1 VDVNAKVILLQKIGP
16 SLPRPHADLIHSSR
30 HPNMKELRIQ
40 HSGRPYRV
48 LFAFDPHRC
57 AILLIGGDK
66 TGNDR
71 WYEEFVPIADAL
83 FVQHLEGE
91 KIEMARSFKELQAK
105 MPREARDRSE
115 EAAKKMIS
123 EMGLAE
129 LREAMDLTQESLAD
143 TLHVK
148 QASISKMERRS
159 DMYISTLSKIIEAM
173 GGELQIIA
181 NMPNGRVQIRQ
192 FTKIRKG
199 QFESV
204 PRTGRAEVR

>member
-1 VDVNAKVILLQKIGP
+1 MEWEVEFTDEFSKWWDGLTEAEQVDVNAKVILLQKIGP
-16 SLPRPHADLIHSSR
+16 SLPRPHADLVHSSR

-48 LFAFDPHRC
+48 LFAFDPRRC

-66 TGNDR
+66 TG
-71 WYEEFVPIADAL
+71 
-83 FVQHLEGE
+83 
-91 KIEMARSFKELQAK
+91 
-105 MPREARDRSE
+105 E

-181 NMPNGRVQIRQ
+181 KMPNGRVQIRQ

-199 QFESV
+199 ESESV
-204 PRTGRAEVR
+204 QAKGRAGVRQIG